1 VEEQTGRMETT
12 ALKTLNWLIAPLAL
26 IVYQPAL
33 AIILDCKHNLD
44 GTYTCVEID
53 KSAAAEA
60 ASSSRSETAEIDRAY
75 IEQAEKE
82 CTYRKPR
89 MRTGGKGSTSALK
102 MEAMKS
108 AQEEYERCVAIK
120 AAEIRKVQQSD

>member
-1 VEEQTGRMETT
+1 MEEQTGRMETT

-33 AIILDCKHNLD
+33 AIILDCTHNLD

-60 ASSSRSETAEIDRAY
+60 ASSSRSETAEIDRAN

-89 MRTGGKGSTSALK
+89 MRSGGKGSTSALK

>member
-1 VEEQTGRMETT
+1 MDTT
-12 ALKTLNWLIAPLAL
+12 VLKNLSRLIAPLAL
-26 IVYQPAL
+26 IACQPAL
-33 AIILDCKHNLD
+33 AIILDCKHNDD
-44 GTYTCVEID
+44 GSYTCVEIGNP
-53 KSAAAEA
+53 SAAETDSSTHSEA
-60 ASSSRSETAEIDRAY
+60 AEIDRAY

-89 MRTGGKGSTSALK
+89 KRAGGKGSTRALR

-120 AAEIRKVQQSD
+120 AAELRKLQKSESD

>member
-1 VEEQTGRMETT
+1 METT
-12 ALKTLNWLIAPLAL
+12 ALKNLSRLIAPLAL
-26 IVYQPAL
+26 IACQPAL
-33 AIILDCKHNLD
+33 AIILDCKHNHD
-44 GTYTCVEID
+44 GTYTCVEIG
-53 KSAAAEA
+53 KPSAAETDSSAHSEA
-60 ASSSRSETAEIDRAY
+60 AGIDRAY

-89 MRTGGKGSTSALK
+89 KRAGGKGSTGALK

-120 AAEIRKVQQSD
+120 AAELSKVQQRESD

>member
-1 VEEQTGRMETT
+1 METS
-12 ALKTLNWLIAPLAL
+12 ALKTLSWLIAALAL

-44 GTYTCVEID
+44 GTYTCVEIG
-53 KSAAAEA
+53 KSSAAEA
-60 ASSSRSETAEIDRAY
+60 ASSAHSEAARIDRAH

-89 MRTGGKGSTSALK
+89 IRAGGKGSTSALK

-108 AQEEYERCVAIK
+108 AQAEYERCVAIK
-120 AAEIRKVQQSD
+120 AAEFREAQQSD